1 MTTFVVFCLLGSA
14 IAFPYSDEVSNGAI
28 AGEGMSK
35 VEALLEKLLDSAQQR
50 ADEDDDED
58 GEQVTA
64 SDYDTSESCIEALR
78 VLIETG
84 NKAYAGFNKG
94 THHIVIQLTDGEEV
108 KRDLEHGVKK
118 NEPYTKD
125 FDDLGCIRR
134 SDISALYLEAGNDDG
149 WFIAEVI
156 TQAKYQDQN
165 DYVSLTSDV
174 VFNKWLDTDRT
185 NNHYDPKNLSLNL
198 LGTARSGF
206 FSDFQISGTTS
217 DETQAGFKSDLRHYI
232 VFHLTDGEEKFEIYG
247 DIASRGEAFT
257 KDFSVKSHI
266 KVCDIK
272 KISLDSGNDDGW
284 MIADITT
291 SYYDSASS
299 SYVTLTK
306 NSDLNKW
313 LDGDQPNLSYDATH
327 IPLRLFWQDSGVSQ
341 NE

>member
-1 MTTFVVFCLLGSA
+1 MKELQFTAAMTTFVALCLFGGA
-14 IAFPYSDEVSNGAI
+14 TAFPHSDEVSNGAI

-35 VEALLEKLLDSAQQR
+35 VEALLEKFLDSAQQR
-50 ADEDDDED
+50 ADDSEDYDDED

-84 NKAYAGFNKG
+84 KKAYAGFNKG

-108 KRDLEHGVKK
+108 KRDLEHTAKRNK
-118 NEPYTKD
+118 QYTKD

-156 TQAKYQDQN
+156 TQAKYQDKN
-165 DYVSLTSDV
+165 DYVSLTSDI

-185 NNHYDPKNLSLNL
+185 NNHYDPKHLSLNL
-198 LGTARSGF
+198 LGTARS

-217 DETQAGFKSDLRHYI
+217 NENNAGFKSDLRHYI

-257 KDFSVKSHI
+257 KDFSVKSCI

-284 MIADITT
+284 MITDITT
-291 SYYDSASS
+291 SYYNSASS
-299 SYVTLTK
+299 S
-306 NSDLNKW
+306 
-313 LDGDQPNLSYDATH
+313 
-327 IPLRLFWQDSGVSQ
+327 
-341 NE
+341 